1 MLTPDRFFYAPKIA
15 RTNILFCYYS
25 FAFISTDPSLPGE
38 PE

>member
-1 MLTPDRFFYAPKIA
+1 MQLIVFLYSENYW
-15 RTNILFCYYS
+15 TNILFYYYS